1 MGRVIFSA
9 KNEPQ
14 KAEPTID
21 WSRIES
27 RLQEISS
34 PPPSTD
40 LSHDPSVAGESS
52 VTLARDPV
60 FIDELCPT
68 GLPARNSVDA
78 LKEMLSPLGEDVILR
93 PPHQTNPEFQIAQQ
107 ALASEQFEATG
118 AIKRIQTGSN

>member
-14 KAEPTID
+14 KAEPTTD

-27 RLQEISS
+27 RLKEISS
-34 PPPSTD
+34 PPPSID

-78 LKEMLSPLGEDVILR
+78 LKEMLSQAKASFCDHHIKP
-93 PPHQTNPEFQIAQQ
+93 NPDFQIAQQ